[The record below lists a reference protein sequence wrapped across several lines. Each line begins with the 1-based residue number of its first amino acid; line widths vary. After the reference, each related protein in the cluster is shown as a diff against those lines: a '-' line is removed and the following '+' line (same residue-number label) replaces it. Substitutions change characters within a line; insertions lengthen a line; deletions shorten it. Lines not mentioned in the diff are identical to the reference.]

1 MAYRSRMIRRICPAV
16 VLYAHAKPCR
26 SCELSPPNSSLYA
39 QLDRCGWICLD
50 SRGRHSV
57 RRKMLPTLF
66 GVRAELS
73 SCNKSAIAAEI
84 FGATTCAKH
93 FDFCNSLLFLLV
105 RHPLQRDDK
114 LRFRRGVCD
123 IHPNGSGARANIYMA
138 QKELQRLWTRVET
151 LCLTLDTE
159 PDSNVESRRQYCRD
173 RRPMSAR
180 AGSVRSSC
188 HCRANLSR
196 GPIGV
201 DTVPTQCSSLEL
213 CRVRAMDSVC
223 SVSMRFTYDSS
234 SDVFFHRGGN
244 CAVY

>member
-1 MAYRSRMIRRICPAV
+1 VQQPAQSILIFATVSCFFSFVIRCNGTTSFASVGAYAISIQM
-16 VLYAHAKPCR
+16 
-26 SCELSPPNSSLYA
+26 
-39 QLDRCGWICLD
+39 D
-50 SRGRHSV
+50 
-57 RRKMLPTLF
+57 PTQ
-66 GVRAELS
+66 EQ
-73 SCNKSAIAAEI
+73 IY
-84 FGATTCAKH
+84 
-93 FDFCNSLLFLLV
+93 
-105 RHPLQRDDK
+105 
-114 LRFRRGVCD
+114 
-123 IHPNGSGARANIYMA
+123 IYMA

-173 RRPMSAR
+173 RRPMSAP
-180 AGSVRSSC
+180 AGSVGSSC